1 MDTRAHLAALSTA
14 TGLSGYEQAVR
25 DLVRTAWEPLV
36 DEIRSDALGNLI
48 AVKRGTQ
55 TDGPRRALMLAA
67 HSDEIGLMVTGTKE
81 GFVRFTTVGGID
93 LRTIVGQEVVVHGRR
108 ELPGIIATRP
118 PHVLSAEDRS
128 KAIPIK
134 DLYVDVGM
142 TADEIDDWVRVGDL
156 ISMRV
161 PFTELSGSFVAG
173 KAFDDRTG
181 VAALSVCLET
191 LQSLAHRWDVYLVA
205 TSQEEVG
212 LRGALVSAYGLA
224 PDIAIAIDV
233 TFGAQ
238 QGVSERQSVKM
249 DGGPAIGL
257 GQNIHPAVLAGL
269 KKVAAAYELKNQIE
283 VIPGAS
289 GTDGWAVQV
298 SRDGIPTGLVSIPL
312 RYMHTVVETV
322 SIADVER
329 TGKLLA
335 WYAADLRE
343 DICSEI
349 YALGDDES

>member
-1 MDTRAHLAALSTA
+1 LDTRAHLAALSTA
-14 TGLSGYEQAVR
+14 TGISGYEQAVR
-25 DLVRTAWEPLV
+25 NLLRTVWEPLV
-36 DEIRSDALGNLI
+36 DEIRSDPLGNLI
-48 AVKRGTQ
+48 ALKRGTQ
-55 TDGPRRALMLAA
+55 TDEPRRAIMLAA

-108 ELPGIIATRP
+108 DLPGIIATRP
-118 PHVLSAEDRS
+118 PHVLSTKERS
-128 KAIPIK
+128 QAIPIK
-134 DLYVDVGM
+134 DLYVDVGLP
-142 TADEIDDWVRVGDL
+142 AKEIKDWVRVGDL

-181 VAALSVCLET
+181 IAALSVCLDT
-191 LQSLAHRWDVYLVA
+191 LQGLAHTWDVYCVA

-224 PDIAIAIDV
+224 PDIAIAVDV

-238 QGVSERQSVKM
+238 QGVSERESVKM

-257 GQNIHPAVLAGL
+257 GQNVHPAVLAGL
-269 KKVAAAYELKNQIE
+269 KKVAASYELKNQIE

-289 GTDGWAVQV
+289 GTDGWAIQV
-298 SRDGIPTGLVSIPL
+298 ARDGVPTGLVSIPL

-322 SIADVER
+322 SICDVER
-329 TGKLLA
+329 TGRLLA
-335 WYAADLRE
+335 WYAADLKDDVCCE
-343 DICSEI
+343 M
-349 YALGDDES
+349 YALGDDQS